1 MCLVSSLLVKFLHDH
16 GGSRRWRLGGR
27 SSRPGF
33 FTDAMHAI
41 DATGLFRHRR
51 ERAERPRGREGDLAR
66 TGLRQEQLGRHP
78 LAEIPRD
85 NEALPFLDPRILQR
99 EEAGDAG
106 ERGEQR
112 RGPERVILRD
122 IARREAR
129 RAPRLQPGAVVEL
142 SIVATSL
149 WQRPGVLLDGARV
162 DGVGPRAAADLH
174 RPRVPQ
180 AARLRQADR
189 ERVVLPRRRHRR
201 GTTASMM

>member
-1 MCLVSSLLVKFLHDH
+1 LCLVKYSRTRRGRLRVRVSYVARPPRRSRSSWTHPTNVPGFSRTQFSTARPLLARPRASIIKTSQQLRVTSAHR
-16 GGSRRWRLGGR
+16 SRRIDSTGETQ
-27 SSRPGF
+27 PGS
-33 FTDAMHAI
+33 
-41 DATGLFRHRR
+41 
-51 ERAERPRGREGDLAR
+51 
-66 TGLRQEQLGRHP
+66 
-78 LAEIPRD
+78 
-85 NEALPFLDPRILQR
+85 
-99 EEAGDAG
+99 
-106 ERGEQR
+106 
-112 RGPERVILRD
+112 ILRD